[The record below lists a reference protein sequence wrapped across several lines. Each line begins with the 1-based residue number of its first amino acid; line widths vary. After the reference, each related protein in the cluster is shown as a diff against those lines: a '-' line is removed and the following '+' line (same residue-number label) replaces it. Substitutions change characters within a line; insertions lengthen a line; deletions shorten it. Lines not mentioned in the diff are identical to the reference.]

1 MGDIMRKFCENCLKE
16 VNCEYFED
24 NKEIVVN
31 NKTIK
36 YLEKYYIC
44 SECNN
49 KFYDDL
55 HDYNVSTVNN
65 ELRKLNNLVTID
77 EIKEIM
83 KKYNIGKKPLSVV
96 LGLGEVTI
104 TRYLEGRNP
113 TKDNSDLLKC
123 INTNPFLY
131 EMFLIANKDKITNI
145 AFKKSLGKTKQLEL
159 VKNKSKLYDTTL
171 YIIKKIGEIT
181 PLALQKVLY
190 FAQCFSNKFLNEY
203 LFDDTA
209 EAWVYG
215 PVYKDIYDSLSYYK
229 YELINYD
236 ELLKDYDFNLNK
248 NEKDYL
254 DYIIKYFGCYS
265 ACILREMSHLTNP
278 WISAREGLGKEE
290 YSSRTIE
297 LNSIDTYIKDICNKF
312 KISNIEDINKYSE
325 RLFKEAQTMI

>member
-1 MGDIMRKFCENCLKE
+1 MKKFCENCLRE
-16 VNCEYFED
+16 VSCNYFENY
-24 NKEIVVN
+24 NKIVFN
-31 NKTIK
+31 NKIIN

-44 SECNN
+44 NECHK

-55 HDYNVSTVNN
+55 HDYNIHTINN
-65 ELRKLNNLVTID
+65 EMRKLNNLITID

-96 LGLGEVTI
+96 LGLGEITI

-113 TKDNSDLLKC
+113 TRDNSDLLKSV
-123 INTNPFLY
+123 NENPLLY
-131 EMFLIANKDKITNI
+131 EMFLIANKDKITNV

-159 VKNKSKLYDTTL
+159 VMNKSKLYDSTL

-181 PLALQKVLY
+181 PLALQKILY
-190 FAQCFSNKFLNEY
+190 FAQCFSNKFLKKY

-209 EAWVYG
+209 EAWIYG

-236 ELLKDYDFNLNK
+236 ELLKDYDFNLS
-248 NEKDYL
+248 EEEIGYL
-254 DYIIKYFGCYS
+254 DVIIKYFGCYS
-265 ACILREMSHLTNP
+265 AYILREMSHLTNP
-278 WISAREGLGKEE
+278 WINAREGLDKEE

-297 LNSIDTYIKDICNKF
+297 LNSIDEYIKDICSRL
-312 KISNIEDINKYSE
+312 KINNINDINKYSE
-325 RLFKEAQTMI
+325 ELFKKAQTMN